1 MYSVLGIVIVLYLL
15 SDTVHAYVS
24 KTVETI
30 QLKSKISTLES
41 HSSLLTHQLKLE
53 VIYNHNLSLF

>member
-1 MYSVLGIVIVLYLL
+1 MCRALGMAQPTEWYSTL
-15 SDTVHAYVS
+15 HAYVS